1 MQHLFEK
8 LREDT
13 LHWRKEGYPCPESPL
28 IGEIL
33 RYQFEGE
40 PQEQIS
46 LKYLREP
53 QFQSLELYWYLR
65 LVLKTPHI
73 VELYRHYYD
82 TGDIRDFCEAFGIPI
97 TPSELILIRDV
108 DAIIDLIE
116 NTPEFVKQKQ
126 IDPVYEAVTLPYP
139 SYIFALAMGTGK
151 TILIGTIIATEFAMA
166 LRYPD
171 AEFMKNALVFAPGT
185 TIIESLREISDIPF
199 DQILPASLHRDFLAN
214 LKITYPQTG
223 AKEIQ
228 VQTGSIYNV
237 IVTNTEK
244 ISLRANLKQRK
255 NQTLFEFEE
264 KKEQAELEANLRLQ
278 KITSLP
284 SLGVFSDEAHHT
296 YGNKIDAELKR
307 VRETVNYIHEK
318 TKLVAVVNTTGTPYA
333 KKQMLR
339 EVVAWYSLG
348 EGIKDNILKSLHNG
362 IVQYPIGMIPDADVI
377 RSVINDFFDNYGDV
391 SLPDGAKA
399 KIAFYFKTQEHLDT
413 SHQHIQNALTERAE
427 SPTQILVNTQKSSPQ
442 EIDEFNQLNNPDN
455 QKRIILLIGKGTEG
469 WNCPSLFACALIKE
483 QTTSSN
489 FILQASTRCLRQVE
503 GNTRTAKI
511 FLDMKNSAI
520 LDKELQANFG
530 TTLGELRTQDAE
542 TQEIALRIRKPDLP
556 KLKIMQLVRR
566 VVPLENAPTDIQ
578 FQLPTDVEKTPPAF
592 RSILTPDFTQRGTS
606 PLTGLGQQAEVE
618 IANRTTDCYTL
629 ARRLATNYH
638 LSAMETL
645 KTLKRLY
652 PEGQV
657 PSKHLDSLCKQVEDQ
672 QQNYEVIEEQITEH
686 LALIRIHD
694 DDGNLLFEKDE
705 VEDCY
710 VHKVRL
716 RKSKVDLLLNE
727 ADLEDNQDVSF
738 HYVPYDFD
746 SGPEQQFFKTILA
759 TLNQSVADVKVFVF
773 TGGLT
778 NTKKTDFHF
787 EYKGSDN
794 NFHRYFP
801 DFVIVKNTGEFYIVE
816 IKSESERRDPDVI
829 AKKKAVEHLAK
840 LQPDAH
846 FEYKVIYTRDAFL
859 QENFDEMQKI
869 REWIYGNEPS
879 QNSEDWTKLLQV
891 MNSVHQQNRGISEEE
906 VYQDVERAVAELR
919 QEEYDKQKKTTRR
932 S

>member
-8 LREDT
+8 LRDDT
-13 LHWRKEGYPCPESPL
+13 LNWRNEGYPCQDYPL

-40 PQEQIS
+40 PPEQIS
-46 LKYLREP
+46 LKYLRQP

-65 LVLKTPHI
+65 LMLKTPHI
-73 VELYRHYYD
+73 VKLYRHYYD

-97 TPSELILIRDV
+97 SPQELILISDV
-108 DAIIDLIE
+108 DAIINLVE
-116 NTPEFVKQKQ
+116 NNPEFVKQKR

-151 TILIGTIIATEFAMA
+151 TVLIGTIIATEFAMA
-166 LRYPD
+166 LRYPEGD
-171 AEFMKNALVFAPGT
+171 FMKNALVFAPGT

-199 DQILPASLHRDFLAN
+199 DQILPSSLHRDFLAN

-228 VQTGSIYNV
+228 VQTGSTYNV

-244 ISLRANLKQRK
+244 IALRANVRKRK
-255 NQTLFEFEE
+255 NQTELEFEE

-296 YGNKIDAELKR
+296 YGNKIDTELKR

-318 TKLVAVVNTTGTPYA
+318 TSLVAVINTTGTPYA
-333 KKQMLR
+333 KRQMLR

-362 IVQYPIGMIPDADVI
+362 IVQYPIGTIPDADVM
-377 RSVINDFFDNYGDV
+377 RSVINDFFDNYGNV
-391 SLPDGAKA
+391 SLPNGAKA
-399 KIAFYFKTQEHLDT
+399 KIAFYFRTQEHLD
-413 SHQHIQNALTERAE
+413 SSELHIQNALTEIGE
-427 SPTQILVNTQKSSPQ
+427 SHAQILKNTQKSSPQ
-442 EIDEFNQLNNPDN
+442 EIDEFNQLNNPDS

-511 FLDMKNSAI
+511 FLDTKNSTI

-542 TQEIALRIRKPDLP
+542 TQKIALRIRKPDLP

-566 VVPLENAPTDIQ
+566 VVPLENAPKKIK
-578 FQLPTDVEKTPPAF
+578 LHRPTDVEKTPPAF
-592 RSILTPDFTQRGTS
+592 RSILTPDFTHRGAS
-606 PLTGLGQQAEVE
+606 PLTALGTQDEVE
-618 IANRTTDCYTL
+618 IANQTTDCYTL

-645 KTLKRLY
+645 KNLKSLY
-652 PEGQV
+652 PEGQI
-657 PSKHLDSLCKQVEDQ
+657 PAKHFYSLCKQVEEQ
-672 QQNYEVIEEQITEH
+672 QQNYEVIEETITEH

-694 DDGNLLFEKDE
+694 DDGNLLFEKD
-705 VEDCY
+705 DTDGSY

-716 RKSKVDLLLNE
+716 RKSKVNLLLSE
-727 ADLEDNQDVSF
+727 QDLNDNHGVSF
-738 HYVPYDFD
+738 HYMPYDFD
-746 SGPEQQFFKTILA
+746 SGPEQNFFKTILA
-759 TLNQSVADVKVFVF
+759 TLNQSVADVKVFLF
-773 TGGLT
+773 TGSLT

-787 EYKGSDN
+787 EYKGTDN
-794 NFHRYFP
+794 NYHRYFP

-816 IKSESERRDPDVI
+816 IKSESERGDPTVV
-829 AKKKAVEHLAK
+829 AKEKAVERLK
-840 LQPDAH
+840 NLQPDVH
-846 FEYKVIYTRDAFL
+846 FEYKAIYTRDAFL
-859 QENFDEMQKI
+859 QENLDEIQNI
-869 REWIYGNEPS
+869 REWIYGNEPM
-879 QNSEDWTKLLQV
+879 QNDGENNL
-891 MNSVHQQNRGISEEE
+891 
-906 VYQDVERAVAELR
+906 A
-919 QEEYDKQKKTTRR
+919 
-932 S
+932 

>member
-13 LHWRKEGYPCPESPL
+13 LKWRKDGYPCQDYPL
-28 IGEIL
+28 IGEVL
-33 RYQFEGE
+33 RWQFEGE
-40 PQEQIS
+40 ARDRVH

-53 QFQSLELYWYLR
+53 QFQSLELYWHIR
-65 LVLKTPHI
+65 LVLETPHI
-73 VELYRHYYD
+73 VKLYRHYYD
-82 TGDIRDFCEAFGIPI
+82 TGDIRDFCEAFGIPLS
-97 TPSELILIRDV
+97 PQELILNWDV
-108 DAIIDLIE
+108 DTVINLVE
-116 NTPEFVKQKQ
+116 NNPEFVKLKG
-126 IDPVYEAVTLPYP
+126 IDPVYEAVTLLYP

-151 TILIGTIIATEFAMA
+151 TVLIGAIIATEFAMA
-166 LRYPD
+166 LRYPEG
-171 AEFMKNALVFAPGT
+171 EFMKNALVFAPGT

-228 VQTGSIYNV
+228 VQAGSIYNV

-244 ISLRANLKQRK
+244 ISLRANLKKRS
-255 NQTLFEFEE
+255 NQTEFEFEE
-264 KKEQAELEANLRLQ
+264 KKEQLELEANLRLQ

-284 SLGVFSDEAHHT
+284 NLGIFSDEAHHT
-296 YGNKIDAELKR
+296 YGNTIDKELKR

-318 TKLVAVVNTTGTPYA
+318 TPLVAVINTTGTPYS
-333 KKQMLR
+333 KRQMLR

-377 RSVINDFFDNYGDV
+377 RSVIDDFFDNYGNV

-399 KIAFYFKTQEHLDT
+399 KIAFYFRTQEHLDA
-413 SHQHIQNALTERAE
+413 SLEYIQNALTQRRE
-427 SPTQILVNTQKSSPQ
+427 STTQILVNTQKSSPQ
-442 EIDEFNQLNNPDN
+442 EIDEFNQLNNPDS

-489 FILQASTRCLRQVE
+489 FILQASTRCLRQVK
-503 GNTRTAKI
+503 GNTHTAKI
-511 FLDMKNSAI
+511 FLDTKNSTI

-530 TTLGELRTQDAE
+530 TTLGELRRQDAE
-542 TQEIALRIRKPDLP
+542 TEEFALRIRKPDLP

-566 VVPLENAPTDIQ
+566 VVPLENAPKEIQ
-578 FQLPTDVEKTPPAF
+578 LHIPTKVEKILPAF
-592 RSILTPDFTQRGTS
+592 RSILTPDFTQRGAS
-606 PLTGLGQQAEVE
+606 PLTALGTQDEVE
-618 IANRTTDCYTL
+618 ITNRTTDCYTL

-638 LSAMETL
+638 LSVIETL
-645 KTLKRLY
+645 KNLKSLY

-657 PSKHLDSLCKQVEDQ
+657 PYEHFDSLCKQVEDQ
-672 QQNYEVIEEQITEH
+672 QQNYEVVEEQIAEH

-694 DDGNLLFEKDE
+694 DDGNLLFEKDDA
-705 VEDCY
+705 EDCY

-716 RKSKVDLLLNE
+716 RKNKADLLLSNE
-727 ADLEDNQDVSF
+727 DLDDNHDVSF
-738 HYVPYDFD
+738 HYMPYDFD
-746 SGPEQQFFKTILA
+746 SGPEQNFFKTILA
-759 TLNQSVADVKVFVF
+759 TLNQSVADVKVFLF
-773 TGGLT
+773 IGSLT

-787 EYKGSDN
+787 EYKGTDN
-794 NFHRYFP
+794 NYHRYFP

-816 IKSESERRDPDVI
+816 IKSESERGHPDVV
-829 AKKKAVEHLAK
+829 AKKKAVKRLAK

-846 FEYKVIYTRDAFL
+846 FEYKVIYTKDAFL
-859 QENFDEMQKI
+859 QENLDEMQTI
-869 REWIYGNEPS
+869 REWIYG
-879 QNSEDWTKLLQV
+879 D
-891 MNSVHQQNRGISEEE
+891 
-906 VYQDVERAVAELR
+906 DERSAF
-919 QEEYDKQKKTTRR
+919 T
-932 S
+932 

>member
-8 LREDT
+8 LRDDT
-13 LHWRKEGYPCPESPL
+13 LKWRKDGYPCQDYPL

-33 RYQFEGE
+33 RYQFEAE
-40 PQEQIS
+40 ADDRVH

-53 QFQSLELYWYLR
+53 QFQSLELYWFLR
-65 LVLKTPHI
+65 LVLKTLHI
-73 VELYRHYYD
+73 VDLYKHYYD
-82 TGDIRDFCEAFGIPI
+82 TGDIRDFCEAFGIPL
-97 TPSELILIRDV
+97 TPN
-108 DAIIDLIE
+108 DLIYITNVDTVINLVE
-116 NTPEFVKQKQ
+116 NNPEFVKQKR

-151 TILIGTIIATEFAMA
+151 TVLIGTIIATEFAMA
-166 LRYPD
+166 LRYP
-171 AEFMKNALVFAPGT
+171 EGNFMKNALVFAPGT

-199 DQILPASLHRDFLAN
+199 DQILPSSLHRDFLAN

-228 VQTGSIYNV
+228 VQAGSTYNV

-244 ISLRANLKQRK
+244 IALRANVKKRS
-255 NQTLFEFEE
+255 NQTEFEFEE

-284 SLGVFSDEAHHT
+284 NLGVFSDEAHHT

-318 TKLVAVVNTTGTPYA
+318 TPLVAVINTTGTPYA
-333 KKQMLR
+333 KRQMLR

-362 IVQYPIGMIPDADVI
+362 IVEYPIGMIPDADVI
-377 RSVINDFFDNYGDV
+377 RSVINDFFESYGDV
-391 SLPDGAKA
+391 ALPDGAKA

-413 SHQHIQNALTERAE
+413 SHQHIQNALTRRGE
-427 SPTQILVNTQKSSPQ
+427 STTQILVNTQKSSPQ
-442 EIDEFNQLNNPDN
+442 EIEEFNQLNDPDS

-489 FILQASTRCLRQVE
+489 FILQVSTRCLRQVK
-503 GNTRTAKI
+503 GNPHTAKI
-511 FLDMKNSAI
+511 FLDTKNSTI

-530 TTLGELRTQDAE
+530 TTLGELRKQDAE
-542 TQEIALRIRKPDLP
+542 TEEFALRIRKPDLP

-566 VVPLENAPTDIQ
+566 VVPLENAPKAIQ
-578 FQLPTDVEKTPPAF
+578 LHIPTKLEKTLPAF
-592 RSILTPDFTQRGTS
+592 RSILTPDFTQRGVS
-606 PLTGLGQQAEVE
+606 PLTALGTQDEVE
-618 IANRTTDCYTL
+618 ITNRTTDCYTL

-638 LSAMETL
+638 LSVIETL
-645 KTLKRLY
+645 KNLKSIY
-652 PEGQV
+652 PGGQV
-657 PSKHLDSLCKQVEDQ
+657 PYEHFDSLCKQVEDQ
-672 QQNYEVIEEQITEH
+672 QQNYEVIEEQIAEH

-705 VEDCY
+705 AEDCY

-716 RKSKVDLLLNE
+716 RKSKADLLLSDE
-727 ADLEDNQDVSF
+727 DLDDNHDVSF
-738 HYVPYDFD
+738 HYMPYDFD
-746 SGPEQQFFKTILA
+746 SGPEQNFFKTILA
-759 TLNQSVADVKVFVF
+759 TLNQSVADVKVFLF
-773 TGGLT
+773 TGSLT

-787 EYKGSDN
+787 EYKGTDN
-794 NFHRYFP
+794 NYHRYFP

-829 AKKKAVEHLAK
+829 AKRKAVKRLAQ

-846 FEYKVIYTRDAFL
+846 FEYKVIYTKDAFL
-859 QENFDEMQKI
+859 QENLDEMQTI
-869 REWIYGNEPS
+869 REWIYGTEPM
-879 QNSEDWTKLLQV
+879 QNDDENNL
-891 MNSVHQQNRGISEEE
+891 
-906 VYQDVERAVAELR
+906 A
-919 QEEYDKQKKTTRR
+919 
-932 S
+932 

>member
-1 MQHLFEK
+1 MKHLFEK
-8 LREDT
+8 LRDDVQN
-13 LHWRKEGYPCPESPL
+13 WRKKGYSCPDYPL

-40 PQEQIS
+40 ADDRVH

-65 LVLKTPHI
+65 LVLNTPHI
-73 VELYRHYYD
+73 VKLYRHYYD
-82 TGDIRDFCEAFGIPI
+82 PGDIRDFCEAFGIPI
-97 TPSELILIRDV
+97 SPQELILIRDV
-108 DAIIDLIE
+108 DTVIDLVE
-116 NTPEFVKQKQ
+116 NNPEFVKQKR

-151 TILIGTIIATEFAMA
+151 TVLIGTIIATEFAMA
-166 LRYPD
+166 LRYPES
-171 AEFMKNALVFAPGT
+171 EFMKNALVFAPGT
-185 TIIESLREISDIPF
+185 TIIESLREISEVPF
-199 DQILPASLHRDFLAN
+199 DQILPPSLHRDFLAN

-228 VQTGSIYNV
+228 VQTGSTYNV

-244 ISLRANLKQRK
+244 IALRANVKKRS
-255 NQTLFEFEE
+255 NQTELEFAE

-296 YGNKIDAELKR
+296 YGNRMDRELKR
-307 VRETVNYIHEK
+307 VRKTVNYIHEK
-318 TKLVAVVNTTGTPYA
+318 TDLIAIINTTGTPYA
-333 KKQMLR
+333 KRQMLR

-362 IVQYPIGMIPDADVI
+362 IVQYPIGTISDADVI
-377 RSVINDFFDNYGDV
+377 RSVINDFFENYGDV

-399 KIAFYFKTQEHLDT
+399 KIAFYFKTQEHLDA
-413 SHQHIQNALTERAE
+413 SHQHIQNSLTEIGE
-427 SPTQILVNTQKSSPQ
+427 STTQILVNTQKSSPQ
-442 EIDEFNQLNNPDN
+442 EIDEFKRLNNPDS

-511 FLDMKNSAI
+511 FLDTKNSTI
-520 LDKELQANFG
+520 LDKELQENFG

-542 TQEIALRIRKPDLP
+542 TEEVVIRVRKPNLP
-556 KLKIMQLVRR
+556 KLKIVQLVRR
-566 VVPLENAPTDIQ
+566 VVPLENTLIEVQ
-578 FQLPTDVEKTPPAF
+578 LSLPTDVQETLPAF

-606 PLTGLGQQAEVE
+606 PLTGLGAQDEVE
-618 IANRTTDCYTL
+618 ITDRTTDCYTL

-645 KTLKRLY
+645 KNLKSLY

-657 PSKHLDSLCKQVEDQ
+657 PYKHLDSLCKQVEDQ
-672 QQNYEVIEEQITEH
+672 QQNYEVIEEEVTEH

-694 DDGNLLFEKDE
+694 DEGNLLFEKDDTD
-705 VEDCY
+705 DCY
-710 VHKVRL
+710 VHRLRL

-727 ADLEDNQDVSF
+727 ADLEDTYDVSY
-738 HYVPYDFD
+738 HYTPYDFD
-746 SGPEQQFFKTILA
+746 SGPEQNFFKTILA
-759 TLNQSVADVKVFVF
+759 TLNQSVADVKVFLF
-773 TGGLT
+773 TGSLT

-787 EYKGSDN
+787 EYKGTDN
-794 NFHRYFP
+794 NYHRYFP

-816 IKSESERRDPDVI
+816 IKSENERGDLTVE
-829 AKKKAVEHLAK
+829 AKEKTVKRLVK
-840 LQPDAH
+840 LQPDTH

-859 QENFDEMQKI
+859 QENLDEMQTI
-869 REWIYGNEPS
+869 REWIYGDDDS
-879 QNSEDWTKLLQV
+879 KIGK
-891 MNSVHQQNRGISEEE
+891 M
-906 VYQDVERAVAELR
+906 
-919 QEEYDKQKKTTRR
+919 
-932 S
+932 

>member
-1 MQHLFEK
+1 MPHLFEK

-13 LHWRKEGYPCPESPL
+13 LNWRREGYPCQDYLL
-28 IGEIL
+28 IGEVL

-40 PQEQIS
+40 VS
-46 LKYLREP
+46 DRVHLKYLREP
-53 QFQSLELYWYLR
+53 QFQSLELYWYIR
-65 LVLKTPHI
+65 LVLETPHI
-73 VELYRHYYD
+73 VKLYRHYYD

-97 TPSELILIRDV
+97 TPEELLLIRK
-108 DAIIDLIE
+108 IDQLIE
-116 NTPEFVKQKQ
+116 LVKEEPEFVKRKK
-126 IDPVYEAVTLPYP
+126 IDPVYEAVTLPYA

-151 TILIGTIIATEFAMA
+151 TVLIGTIIATEFAMA
-166 LRYPD
+166 LRYP
-171 AEFMKNALVFAPGT
+171 EGNFMKNALVFAPGT

-228 VQTGSIYNV
+228 VQTGSTYNV

-244 ISLRANLKQRK
+244 IALRTNVKKR
-255 NQTLFEFEE
+255 NSQTEFEFAE

-296 YGNKIDAELKR
+296 YGNKIDTELKR

-318 TKLVAVVNTTGTPYA
+318 TPLVVVINTTGTPYA

-339 EVVAWYSLG
+339 EVVAWYTLG
-348 EGIKDNILKSLHNG
+348 EGIKDNILKSLHDG
-362 IVQYPIGMIPDADVI
+362 IVQYPIGTIPDQDVI

-413 SHQHIQNALTERAE
+413 SHQHIQNALTRKGE
-427 SPTQILVNTQKSSPQ
+427 STTQILVNTQKSSPQ
-442 EIDEFNQLNNPDN
+442 EIDEFNQLNNPDC

-489 FILQASTRCLRQVE
+489 FILQASTRCLRQVK
-503 GNTRTAKI
+503 GNTHTAKI
-511 FLDMKNSAI
+511 FLDTKNSTI

-542 TQEIALRIRKPDLP
+542 TEEVMLRIQKPDLP

-566 VVPLENAPTDIQ
+566 VVPLKNAPTEIQ
-578 FQLPTDVEKTPPAF
+578 LHIPTKAEKTLPAF
-592 RSILTPDFTQRGTS
+592 RSILTPDFTQRSAS
-606 PLTGLGQQAEVE
+606 PLTALGAQDEVE
-618 IANRTTDCYTL
+618 ITNRTTDCYTL

-638 LSAMETL
+638 LSVI
-645 KTLKRLY
+645 KTLKNLKELY

-657 PSKHLDSLCKQVEDQ
+657 PYAHFDSLCKQIEDQ
-672 QQNYEVIEEQITEH
+672 QQNYEVVEEQIAEH

-694 DDGNLLFEKDE
+694 DEGNLLFEKDE
-705 VEDCY
+705 TDGSY

-716 RKSKVDLLLNE
+716 RKSKADLLLSE
-727 ADLEDNQDVSF
+727 DDLDDNHDVSY
-738 HYVPYDFD
+738 HYTPYDFD
-746 SGPEQQFFKTILA
+746 SGPEQNFFKTILA
-759 TLNQSVADVKVFVF
+759 TLNQSAADVEAFLF
-773 TGGLT
+773 TGSLT

-787 EYKGSDN
+787 EYKGTDN
-794 NFHRYFP
+794 NYHRYFP

-816 IKSESERRDPDVI
+816 IKSESERDHPDVV
-829 AKKKAVEHLAK
+829 AKKKSVKRLAK
-840 LQPDAH
+840 LQPDTH
-846 FEYKVIYTRDAFL
+846 FEYKVIYTKDAFL
-859 QENFDEMQKI
+859 QENLDEMQTI

-879 QNSEDWTKLLQV
+879 KKVENLLK
-891 MNSVHQQNRGISEEE
+891 MPYI
-906 VYQDVERAVAELR
+906 
-919 QEEYDKQKKTTRR
+919 
-932 S
+932 

>member
-8 LREDT
+8 LRDDT
-13 LHWRKEGYPCPESPL
+13 LNWRKEGYPCQDYPL

-40 PQEQIS
+40 AS
-46 LKYLREP
+46 DRVHLKYLREP

-65 LVLKTPHI
+65 LVLNTPHI
-73 VELYRHYYD
+73 VDLYKHYYD

-97 TPSELILIRDV
+97 SPNEAILIPDI
-108 DAIIDLIE
+108 DAIINLVK
-116 NTPEFVKQKQ
+116 NKPEFVKQKK
-126 IDPVYEAVTLPYP
+126 IDPVYEAVTLDYP

-151 TILIGTIIATEFAMA
+151 TVLIGTIIATEFAMA
-166 LRYPD
+166 LRYPEGTESPNS
-171 AEFMKNALVFAPGT
+171 AGETHFMKNALVFAPGT

-228 VQTGSIYNV
+228 VQAGSTYNI

-244 ISLRANLKQRK
+244 IALRANVKKRS
-255 NQTLFEFEE
+255 NQTEFEFEE

-284 SLGVFSDEAHHT
+284 SLGIFSDEAHHT
-296 YGNKIDAELKR
+296 YGNKIDTELKR
-307 VRETVNYIHEK
+307 VRETVNYIHEI
-318 TKLVAVVNTTGTPYA
+318 TPLVAVINTTGTPYA
-333 KKQMLR
+333 KRQMLR
-339 EVVAWYSLG
+339 EVVTWYSLG
-348 EGIKDNILKSLHNG
+348 EGIKDNILKSLHDG
-362 IVQYPIGMIPDADVI
+362 IVQYPIGTIPDADVI

-399 KIAFYFKTQEHLDT
+399 KIAFYFRTQEHLDT
-413 SHQHIQNALTERAE
+413 SHQHIQNALTRRGE

-442 EIDEFNQLNNPDN
+442 EIDEFNRLNNPDSE
-455 QKRIILLIGKGTEG
+455 KRIILLIGKGTEG

-489 FILQASTRCLRQVE
+489 FILQASTRCLRQVK
-503 GNTRTAKI
+503 GNTHTAKI
-511 FLDMKNSAI
+511 FLDTKNSTI

-542 TQEIALRIRKPDLP
+542 TEEIALRIRKPDLP
-556 KLKIMQLVRR
+556 QLQIMQLVRR
-566 VVPLENAPTDIQ
+566 VVPLENTPKKIQLHKPTDIRE
-578 FQLPTDVEKTPPAF
+578 TSPAF
-592 RSILTPDFTQRGTS
+592 RSILTPDFTQRSAS
-606 PLTGLGQQAEVE
+606 PLTALGTQDEVE
-618 IANRTTDCYTL
+618 ITNRTTDCYTL

-638 LSAMETL
+638 LSVMETL
-645 KTLKRLY
+645 KNLKELY
-652 PEGQV
+652 PEGQI
-657 PSKHLDSLCKQVEDQ
+657 PYTHFDSLCKQIEDQ
-672 QQNYEVIEEQITEH
+672 QQNYEVIEEQIAEH

-694 DDGNLLFEKDE
+694 DDGNLLFEKD
-705 VEDCY
+705 DTDGSY

-716 RKSKVDLLLNE
+716 RKNKADLLLSE
-727 ADLEDNQDVSF
+727 DDLDDNHDVSY
-738 HYVPYDFD
+738 HYTPYDFD
-746 SGPEQQFFKTILA
+746 SGPEQNFFKTILA
-759 TLNQSVADVKVFVF
+759 TLNQSAADIEVFLF
-773 TGGLT
+773 TGSLT

-787 EYKGSDN
+787 EYKGTDN
-794 NFHRYFP
+794 NYHRYFP

-816 IKSESERRDPDVI
+816 IKSENERDHPDVV
-829 AKKKAVEHLAK
+829 AKKKAVKRLAK

-846 FEYKVIYTRDAFL
+846 FEYKIIYTKDAFL
-859 QENFDEMQKI
+859 QENLDEMQTI

-879 QNSEDWTKLLQV
+879 KK
-891 MNSVHQQNRGISEEE
+891 
-906 VYQDVERAVAELR
+906 VENLPKMS
-919 QEEYDKQKKTTRR
+919 YT
-932 S
+932 

>member
-1 MQHLFEK
+1 MPHLFEK
-8 LREDT
+8 LRDDT
-13 LHWRKEGYPCPESPL
+13 LNWRKDGYPCQDYSL

-40 PQEQIS
+40 ADDRVH

-73 VELYRHYYD
+73 VDLYKHYYD

-97 TPSELILIRDV
+97 TPEEVLLIRKIDQL
-108 DAIIDLIE
+108 IDLVKE
-116 NTPEFVKQKQ
+116 EPEFVKRKR

-151 TILIGTIIATEFAMA
+151 TVLIGTIIATEFAMA
-166 LRYPD
+166 LRYPED
-171 AEFMKNALVFAPGT
+171 EFMKNALVFAPGT

-199 DQILPASLHRDFLAN
+199 DQILPPSLHRDFLAN

-228 VQTGSIYNV
+228 VQTGSTYNV

-244 ISLRANLKQRK
+244 IALRANVKKRS
-255 NQTLFEFEE
+255 NQTELAFEE

-284 SLGVFSDEAHHT
+284 NLGIFSDEAHHT
-296 YGNKIDAELKR
+296 YGNTIDKELKR

-318 TKLVAVVNTTGTPYA
+318 TPLVAVINTTGTPYS
-333 KKQMLR
+333 KRQMLR
-339 EVVAWYSLG
+339 EVVAWYGLG
-348 EGIKDNILKSLHNG
+348 EGIRDNILKSLHNG
-362 IVQYPIGMIPDADVI
+362 IVQYPIGIIPDEDVI
-377 RSVINDFFDNYGDV
+377 SSIINDFFDNYGDV
-391 SLPDGAKA
+391 ALPDGAKA
-399 KIAFYFKTQEHLDT
+399 KIAFYFRTQEHLDA
-413 SHQHIQNALTERAE
+413 SLAHIQNALTEIGE
-427 SPTQILVNTQKSSPQ
+427 STTQILVNTQKSSPQ
-442 EIDEFNQLNNPDN
+442 EVDEFNRLNDSDS

-489 FILQASTRCLRQVE
+489 FILQASTRCLRQVK

-511 FLDMKNSAI
+511 FLDTKNSTI

-542 TQEIALRIRKPDLP
+542 TEEVALRIRKTDLP
-556 KLKIMQLVRR
+556 KLQIMQLVRR
-566 VVPLENAPTDIQ
+566 VVPLENTPKAIQLHIPTDIR
-578 FQLPTDVEKTPPAF
+578 ETPPAF
-592 RSILTPDFTQRGTS
+592 RSILTPDFTQRSTS
-606 PLTGLGQQAEVE
+606 PLTALGVQDEVE
-618 IANRTTDCYTL
+618 ITNRTTDCYTL

-638 LSAMETL
+638 LSMMETL
-645 KTLKRLY
+645 KNLKKLY
-652 PEGQV
+652 PEGQI
-657 PSKHLDSLCKQVEDQ
+657 PYAHFDSLCKQVEDQ
-672 QQNYEVIEEQITEH
+672 QQNYEVIEEHIAEH

-694 DDGNLLFEKDE
+694 DDGNLLFEKD
-705 VEDCY
+705 DTDGSY

-716 RKSKVDLLLNE
+716 RKSEADLLLSE
-727 ADLEDNQDVSF
+727 DDLDDNHDVSY
-738 HYVPYDFD
+738 HYTPYDFD
-746 SGPEQQFFKTILA
+746 SGPEQNFFKTILA
-759 TLNQSVADVKVFVF
+759 TLNQSVADVEVFLF
-773 TGGLT
+773 TGSLT

-787 EYKGSDN
+787 EYKGTDN
-794 NFHRYFP
+794 NYHRYFP

-816 IKSESERRDPDVI
+816 IKSENERDHPDVV
-829 AKKKAVEHLAK
+829 AKKKAVKRLAK

-859 QENFDEMQKI
+859 QENLDEMQTI
-869 REWIYGNEPS
+869 RKWIYANEPM
-879 QNSEDWTKLLQV
+879 QNDGENNL
-891 MNSVHQQNRGISEEE
+891 
-906 VYQDVERAVAELR
+906 A
-919 QEEYDKQKKTTRR
+919 
-932 S
+932 

>member
-13 LHWRKEGYPCPESPL
+13 LNWRKDGYPCQDYPL

-33 RYQFEGE
+33 RYQSEGE
-40 PQEQIS
+40 AGDRVH

-53 QFQSLELYWYLR
+53 QFQSLELYWYIR

-73 VELYRHYYD
+73 VKLYRHYYD
-82 TGDIRDFCEAFGIPI
+82 TGDIRDFCEAFGIPLS
-97 TPSELILIRDV
+97 PQELILNWDV
-108 DAIIDLIE
+108 DTVINLVE
-116 NTPEFVKQKQ
+116 NNPEFVKLKG
-126 IDPVYEAVTLPYP
+126 IDPVYEAVTLPYA

-151 TILIGTIIATEFAMA
+151 TVLIGTIIATEFAMA
-166 LRYPD
+166 LRYPEGTESPHL
-171 AEFMKNALVFAPGT
+171 AGETHFMKNALVFAPGT

-228 VQTGSIYNV
+228 VQAGSIYNV

-244 ISLRANLKQRK
+244 IALRANLKKRS
-255 NQTLFEFEE
+255 NQTEFEFEE

-284 SLGVFSDEAHHT
+284 NLGVFSDEAHHT

-318 TKLVAVVNTTGTPYA
+318 TPLVAVINTTGTPYA
-333 KKQMLR
+333 KRQMLR

-362 IVQYPIGMIPDADVI
+362 IVQYPIGTIPDADVI
-377 RSVINDFFDNYGDV
+377 RNVIKDFFESYGNV

-413 SHQHIQNALTERAE
+413 SHQHIQNALTQRRE
-427 SPTQILVNTQKSSPQ
+427 STTQILVNTQKSSPQ
-442 EIDEFNQLNNPDN
+442 EIDEFNQLNNPDS

-489 FILQASTRCLRQVE
+489 FILQASTRCLRQVK
-503 GNTRTAKI
+503 GNTHTAKI
-511 FLDMKNSAI
+511 FLDTKNSTI

-530 TTLGELRTQDAE
+530 TTLGELRRQDAE
-542 TQEIALRIRKPDLP
+542 TEEFALRIRKPDLP
-556 KLKIMQLVRR
+556 KLKIMQLVRQ
-566 VVPLENAPTDIQ
+566 VVPLENAPKKIQ
-578 FQLPTDVEKTPPAF
+578 LHIPTKVEKTLPAF

-606 PLTGLGQQAEVE
+606 PLTALGTQDEVE
-618 IANRTTDCYTL
+618 ITNRTTDCYTL

-638 LSAMETL
+638 LSVIEML
-645 KTLKRLY
+645 KNLKRLY

-657 PSKHLDSLCKQVEDQ
+657 PYEHFDSLCKQVEDQ
-672 QQNYEVIEEQITEH
+672 QQNYEVIEEQIAEH
-686 LALIRIHD
+686 LTLIRIHD

-705 VEDCY
+705 AEDCY

-716 RKSKVDLLLNE
+716 RKSKADLLLSE
-727 ADLEDNQDVSF
+727 DDLDDNHDVSF
-738 HYVPYDFD
+738 HYMPYDFD
-746 SGPEQQFFKTILA
+746 SGPEQNFFKTILA
-759 TLNQSVADVKVFVF
+759 TLNQSVADVKVFLF
-773 TGGLT
+773 TGSLT

-787 EYKGSDN
+787 EYKGTDN
-794 NFHRYFP
+794 NYHRYFP

-816 IKSESERRDPDVI
+816 IKSESERGHPDVV
-829 AKKKAVEHLAK
+829 AKKKAVKRLAK

-859 QENFDEMQKI
+859 QENLDEMQTI
-869 REWIYGNEPS
+869 REWIYRDEPM
-879 QNSEDWTKLLQV
+879 QNS
-891 MNSVHQQNRGISEEE
+891 G
-906 VYQDVERAVAELR
+906 
-919 QEEYDKQKKTTRR
+919 
-932 S
+932 

>member
-1 MQHLFEK
+1 MPHLFEK
-8 LREDT
+8 LRDDT
-13 LHWRKEGYPCPESPL
+13 LNWRKDGYSCQDYPL

-40 PQEQIS
+40 ADDRVQ

-73 VELYRHYYD
+73 VKLYRHYYD

-97 TPSELILIRDV
+97 SSQELILIRDV
-108 DAIIDLIE
+108 DAIIDLVE
-116 NTPEFVKQKQ
+116 NNPEFVKQKR

-151 TILIGTIIATEFAMA
+151 TVLIGTIIASEFAMA
-166 LRYPD
+166 LRYPEN
-171 AEFMKNALVFAPGT
+171 EFMKNALVFAPGT

-199 DQILPASLHRDFLAN
+199 DQILPPSLHRDFLAN

-228 VQTGSIYNV
+228 VQTGSTYNV

-244 ISLRANLKQRK
+244 IALRANVKKRS
-255 NQTLFEFEE
+255 NQTEFAFEE

-284 SLGVFSDEAHHT
+284 NLGIFSDEAHHT
-296 YGNKIDAELKR
+296 YGNTIDKELKR

-318 TKLVAVVNTTGTPYA
+318 TPLVAVINTTGTPYS
-333 KKQMLR
+333 KRQMLR

-362 IVQYPIGMIPDADVI
+362 IVQYPIGIIPDEDVI
-377 RSVINDFFDNYGDV
+377 SSVINDFFDNYGDV
-391 SLPDGAKA
+391 ALPDGAKA
-399 KIAFYFKTQEHLDT
+399 KIAFYFRTQEHLDA
-413 SHQHIQNALTERAE
+413 SLAHIQNALTEIGE
-427 SPTQILVNTQKSSPQ
+427 STTQILVNTQKSSPQ
-442 EIDEFNQLNNPDN
+442 EVDEFNRLNDSDS

-489 FILQASTRCLRQVE
+489 FILQASTRCLRQVK

-511 FLDMKNSAI
+511 FLDTKNSTI

-542 TQEIALRIRKPDLP
+542 TEEVALRIRKTDLP
-556 KLKIMQLVRR
+556 KLQIMQLVRR
-566 VVPLENAPTDIQ
+566 VVPLENTPKAIQLHIPTDIR
-578 FQLPTDVEKTPPAF
+578 ETPPAF
-592 RSILTPDFTQRGTS
+592 RSILTPDFTQRSAS
-606 PLTGLGQQAEVE
+606 PLTALGAQDEVE
-618 IANRTTDCYTL
+618 ITNRTTDCYTL

-638 LSAMETL
+638 LSMMETL
-645 KTLKRLY
+645 KNLKKLY
-652 PEGQV
+652 PEGQI
-657 PSKHLDSLCKQVEDQ
+657 PYAHFDSLCKQVEDQ
-672 QQNYEVIEEQITEH
+672 QQNYEVIEEHIAEH

-694 DDGNLLFEKDE
+694 DDGNLLFEKD
-705 VEDCY
+705 DTDGSY

-716 RKSKVDLLLNE
+716 RKSKADLLLNE
-727 ADLEDNQDVSF
+727 KDIDDNHDVSY
-738 HYVPYDFD
+738 HYTPYDFD
-746 SGPEQQFFKTILA
+746 SGPEQQFFKTILL
-759 TLNQSVADVKVFVF
+759 TLNDSIADVEVFLF
-773 TGGLT
+773 TGSLT

-787 EYKGSDN
+787 EYKGADN
-794 NFHRYFP
+794 NYHRYFP

-816 IKSESERRDPDVI
+816 IKSENERGHPDVV
-829 AKKKAVEHLAK
+829 AKKKAVKRLAK

-859 QENFDEMQKI
+859 QENLDEMQTI
-869 REWIYGNEPS
+869 REWIYGNEPM
-879 QNSEDWTKLLQV
+879 QNDGENNL
-891 MNSVHQQNRGISEEE
+891 
-906 VYQDVERAVAELR
+906 A
-919 QEEYDKQKKTTRR
+919 
-932 S
+932 